1 MLAPGTTE
9 RLTTGQPIYF
19 RLWESDGLQS
29 VLSHLRSPRRKFSL
43 TNKLLAIN
51 RDCLNALNVLILIAL
66 FTKDSIPCESSI
78 VESFHYLNTRIGE
91 KVNLHSDDDLVK
103 LSALLTKN

>member
-1 MLAPGTTE
+1 MFFPQDA
-9 RLTTGQPIYF
+9 
-19 RLWESDGLQS
+19 
-29 VLSHLRSPRRKFSL
+29 
-43 TNKLLAIN
+43 
-51 RDCLNALNVLILIAL
+51 
-66 FTKDSIPCESSI
+66 IPCESSI